1 MLEGYIVQFSHDNP
15 EIRDLVS
22 EYVKFIR
29 VLLTIQLHQ
38 FIVFLNERSFSYLK
52 HINSYLWSTMK
63 QKHLTQSKMIMK
75 SNIELTSIRRRFDA
89 FDVESTSIRL
99 SYLTEESYCDIVHLS
114 RNVVNKLNMEELI
127 NNFIKKIKI
136 RVATFTI

>member
-22 EYVKFIR
+22 KYVKFIR

-52 HINSYLWSTMK
+52 HINSYL
-63 QKHLTQSKMIMK
+63 
-75 SNIELTSIRRRFDA
+75 
-89 FDVESTSIRL
+89 
-99 SYLTEESYCDIVHLS
+99 
-114 RNVVNKLNMEELI
+114 
-127 NNFIKKIKI
+127 
-136 RVATFTI
+136 